1 MCHNGNI
8 PAKEPNMRDIFG
20 CVALWIVVI
29 AGLSAVVAIG
39 NASFPNSQACN
50 ERISLTHDTDVP

>member
-1 MCHNGNI
+1 
-8 PAKEPNMRDIFG
+8 MRDIFG